1 MKTFDTFYSEYR
13 DRLNSSVQEIASE
26 MSGGPYSP
34 SEFAG
39 KLIAANQM
47 VNRIAIPIPIKA
59 PIIPPAMGIA
69 ASLRKSLI
77 FSISAHLLWLF
88 LKFVYNS

>member
-47 VNRIAIPIPIKA
+47 VTLPVPVC
-59 PIIPPAMGIA
+59 
-69 ASLRKSLI
+69 
-77 FSISAHLLWLF
+77 LWLF
-88 LKFVYNS
+88 KSFLYSSSKLCVILSFEEV

>member
-39 KLIAANQM
+39 KLIVANQM
-47 VNRIAIPIPIKA
+47 VTLDT
-59 PIIPPAMGIA
+59 
-69 ASLRKSLI
+69 LRMYHQWLSEQ
-77 FSISAHLLWLF
+77 SEEQSLF
-88 LKFVYNS
+88 LLKNL

>member
-26 MSGGPYSP
+26 MSGGPYSL

-47 VNRIAIPIPIKA
+47 VPLDA
-59 PIIPPAMGIA
+59 
-69 ASLRKSLI
+69 LRMY
-77 FSISAHLLWLF
+77 HQWL
-88 LKFVYNS
+88 SEQSEE